1 MDYPSGHEETSGS
14 GTSVARADQKRLRGS
29 DDPAVRPGSG
39 IPVDAGMK
47 GLLIVGNLL
56 YLLAAVPALF
66 MFFVATDYS
75 EAANGPVWL
84 LLTAALAWPVAL
96 VVSWVLFLWFHRK
109 GADWLGGLLFMTVFG
124 LWVILAFSNPM
135 MA

>member
-1 MDYPSGHEETSGS
+1 
-14 GTSVARADQKRLRGS
+14 
-29 DDPAVRPGSG
+29 
-39 IPVDAGMK
+39 MK

-66 MFFVATDYS
+66 MFLVATDYS

-84 LLTAALAWPVAL
+84 LVTAALALPVAL
-96 VVSWVLFLWFHRK
+96 VVSWVLFVWFHRR
-109 GADWLGGLLFMTVFG
+109 GAGWLGGLLFMTVFG
-124 LWVILAFSNPM
+124 LWVLLAFSNPM